1 MTRPARV
8 IVDTSA
14 LQSNLA
20 VVRKKAPHSKVMSI
34 VKADGYGHGVN
45 RVGNALAASDAF
57 GVASIEEAITLREGG
72 IKNPIT
78 LLEGAFEFDELS
90 LIEKLA
96 LEPVVHTFE
105 QLQML
110 LQHKT
115 SIPVWVKI
123 DSGMHRLGF
132 PLADVDSVIRA
143 LRANGNPIRCMT
155 HLANAHDLADEI
167 TQRQLEKFE
176 SVTSTFDGE
185 KSVANSAGIL
195 GWPQTWSD
203 WVRPG
208 IMLYGVSPFA
218 DQTGAELGLTPVM
231 TVRSQ
236 LISVREV
243 PRGGTVGYGR
253 GYVCEQTMP
262 VGVIAFGYGDGY
274 PRAAGTGTP
283 ILVKHQLT
291 QVIGEA
297 SMDMLTV
304 DLRGISDPKVGDEVT
319 LWGAELPVETVAKAA
334 GTIPYEL
341 LCRVR
346 MRARYVE
353 S

>member
-20 VVRKKAPHSKVMSI
+20 LVRQRVPASKVMAI

-45 RVGNALAASDAF
+45 RVGKALSDADAF
-57 GVASIEEAITLREGG
+57 GVACIEEAITLREGG
-72 IKNPIT
+72 AEKPIV
-78 LLEGAFEFDELS
+78 LLEGPFDLS
-90 LIEKLA
+90 EIALIEQYDFQ
-96 LEPVVHTFE
+96 PVVHNRNQVE
-105 QLQML
+105 ML
-110 LQHKT
+110 INAACKA
-115 SIPVWVKI
+115 PAWVKV
-123 DSGMHRLGF
+123 DSGMHRIGF
-132 PLADVDSVIRA
+132 APEEACNVIEK
-143 LRANGNPIRCMT
+143 LSANGNYLRCMT
-155 HLANAHDLADEI
+155 HLANAHHLDDSH
-167 TQRQLEKFE
+167 TQTQLDVFLQAISNFE
-176 SVTSTFDGE
+176 GE
-185 KSVANSAGIL
+185 KSIANSAGVL
-195 GWPQTWSD
+195 GWQSTQSEWA
-203 WVRPG
+203 RPG
-208 IMLYGVSPFA
+208 IMLYGVSPFSEKL
-218 DQTGAELGLTPVM
+218 GSELGLKPAM
-231 TVRSQ
+231 TVKSE

-243 PRGGTVGYGR
+243 EKGGSVGYGR
-253 GYVCEQTMP
+253 GYVCDENMP

-283 ILVKHQLT
+283 ILVNGQLT

-304 DLRGISDPKVGDEVT
+304 DLRGISNPKVGDEVT
-319 LWGAELPVETVAKAA
+319 LWGEDLPVEVVAKAA
-334 GTIPYEL
+334 NTIPYEL

>member
-20 VVRKKAPHSKVMSI
+20 LVRQRVPGSKVMAI

-45 RVGNALAASDAF
+45 RVGKALGAADAF
-57 GVASIEEAITLREGG
+57 GVACIEEAITLREGG
-72 IKNPIT
+72 AKKPIV
-78 LLEGAFEFDELS
+78 LLEGPFEPSEIA
-90 LIEKLA
+90 LIEQYDFQ
-96 LEPVVHTFE
+96 PVVHNVNQVE
-105 QLQML
+105 ML
-110 LQHKT
+110 LKAACKA
-115 SIPVWVKI
+115 PVWIKV
-123 DSGMHRLGF
+123 DSGMHRIGF
-132 PLADVDSVIRA
+132 APEEVRRVIEK
-143 LRANGNPIRCMT
+143 LSDNGNHLRCMT
-155 HLANAHDLADEI
+155 HLANAHHLDDSHTE
-167 TQRQLEKFE
+167 TQLRAFSQAIGN
-176 SVTSTFDGE
+176 FDGE
-185 KSVANSAGIL
+185 KSIANSAGVL
-195 GWPQTWSD
+195 GWQSTASD
-203 WVRPG
+203 WARPG
-208 IMLYGVSPFA
+208 IMLYGVSPFSEKLGS
-218 DQTGAELGLTPVM
+218 DLGLKPAM
-231 TVRSQ
+231 TVKSE

-243 PRGGTVGYGR
+243 AAGGSVGYGR
-253 GYVCEQTMP
+253 GYVCDENMK

-283 ILVKHQLT
+283 ILVNGQRT

-304 DLRGISDPKVGDEVT
+304 DLRSITNPNVGDDVT
-319 LWGAELPVETVAKAA
+319 LWGEELPVEIVAKAA